1 MKLDH
6 LLISHTRI
14 NPKLIKDLNVRP
26 EIIKILEE
34 SIGNKISDISLS
46 NMFSDMFPQASETKG
61 KLNKWDYIKLRS
73 FCTAMGTINK
83 MKRQP
88 TE

>member
-1 MKLDH
+1 MCRKMKLDH

-34 SIGNKISDISLS
+34 SIGSKIMDITYSNFLIRYTSPGKRNKR
-46 NMFSDMFPQASETKG
+46 K
-61 KLNKWDYIKLRS
+61 KNKQMALH
-73 FCTAMGTINK
+73 
-83 MKRQP
+83 
-88 TE
+88 